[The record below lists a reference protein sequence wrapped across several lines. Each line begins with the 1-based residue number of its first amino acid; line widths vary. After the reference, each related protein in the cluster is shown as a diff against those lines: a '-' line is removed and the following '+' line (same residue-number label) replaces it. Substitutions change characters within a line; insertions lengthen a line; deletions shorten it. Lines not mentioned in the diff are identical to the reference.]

1 MINNVI
7 RVDEKFPIGIFDII
21 EIPKTKE
28 YFRLFQDEHSRF
40 VLHKVSKEEA
50 GIKPSKIIN
59 KTRLKKGKTQ
69 INLFDLKSNKI
80 RSHLKLEKNVKI
92 YLMEGKYTGH
102 VAVVEDIIQTNNLNP
117 SRLICGY
124 KNKKFETLKK
134 YAFVIGN
141 EITTPE

>member
-1 MINNVI
+1 MVI
-7 RVDEKFPIGIFDII
+7 EED
-21 EIPKTKE
+21 T
-28 YFRLFQDEHSRF
+28 Y
-40 VLHKVSKEEA
+40 KV
-50 GIKPSKIIN
+50 GDTLI
-59 KTRLKKGKTQ
+59 L
-69 INLFDLKSNKI
+69 DLKSDKI